1 MARRALIAATI
12 CSDVACFSDAAC
24 FGAAEL
30 SPQKPRALMMSV
42 TVCGFASALS
52 SGAGFAFGGGTIWA
66 SAEASCRAA
75 AILVRGVRT
84 GSEGLL
90 SADLLSVDFLS
101 ADLLS
106 ADLAGAAAAGA
117 GLSSTAGAASSSSSF
132 DLLLYRAAREP
143 DVPV

>member
-1 MARRALIAATI
+1 
-12 CSDVACFSDAAC
+12 
-24 FGAAEL
+24 
-30 SPQKPRALMMSV
+30 MMSV
-42 TVCGFASALS
+42 TECGFASALS
-52 SGAGFAFGGGTIWA
+52 SAAGFAFGGGTIWA

-106 ADLAGAAAAGA
+106 ADLAGAAAGGA
-117 GLSSTAGAASSSSSF
+117 GFSSTAGAGSSSSPF
-132 DLLLYRAAREP
+132 DLFLDRGARKQGLP
-143 DVPV
+143 QVPASPPS